1 MVVKPDGE
9 DGEAGGGRRRKL
21 KILPGQSSKSD
32 HGNGSGR
39 RKLTFV
45 KKGEGKNKN
54 EGSKRSLQVRKQKSG
69 ASKRLVRVAG
79 KNRKQVIGS
88 RSGSEDEDEDS
99 PSAKR
104 ARADDDEEDDARERE
119 DDDDDEVPLYMCL
132 GQLKCARGGCVPC
145 RRAVFA
151 AAGAQ
156 NAPNARPETCPRYA
170 RDAREVSVK
179 RMGLYRSGRRR
190 LLTVGDGDFSFSLA
204 LARAFGGD
212 GVVATS
218 YETRES
224 LESVYG
230 ESCARTLE
238 ALAETGAT
246 VAHGVDASALDETLP
261 EKCRGEK
268 YDCVVWNFP
277 CVARAADGTATEAA
291 LNGFDARSAEELEA
305 NRALVE
311 SFVSGASSYLVPE
324 KGEIHI
330 THKVGMQCDWS
341 ISKAASSCRSSE
353 LTCAGAVVF
362 DRMSYPAYKPRKALV
377 AKSFPVTDARTFV
390 FTNSPDGTAETLDPS
405 TKLVSRV
412 AKS

>member
-1 MVVKPDGE
+1 MTIRRTRDDEGDARGGE
-9 DGEAGGGRRRKL
+9 TRGG
-21 KILPGQSSKSD
+21 
-32 HGNGSGR
+32 
-39 RKLTFV
+39 
-45 KKGEGKNKN
+45 
-54 EGSKRSLQVRKQKSG
+54 
-69 ASKRLVRVAG
+69 
-79 KNRKQVIGS
+79 
-88 RSGSEDEDEDS
+88 EDEDEDS

-104 ARADDDEEDDARERE
+104 ARADDDDDDDDARERE
-119 DDDDDEVPLYMCL
+119 KEEEEEVPLYMCL

-151 AAGAQ
+151 AAGAR

-405 TKLVSRV
+405 SKLVSRV

>member
-1 MVVKPDGE
+1 MTIRRTRDEE
-9 DGEAGGGRRRKL
+9 DDARAASTRGGG
-21 KILPGQSSKSD
+21 
-32 HGNGSGR
+32 
-39 RKLTFV
+39 
-45 KKGEGKNKN
+45 
-54 EGSKRSLQVRKQKSG
+54 
-69 ASKRLVRVAG
+69 
-79 KNRKQVIGS
+79 
-88 RSGSEDEDEDS
+88 DEDDDS

-104 ARADDDEEDDARERE
+104 ARADDDDDDDARERE
-119 DDDDDEVPLYMCL
+119 KEEEEEVPLYMCL

-151 AAGAQ
+151 AAGAR

-324 KGEIHI
+324 KERF
-330 THKVGMQCDWS
+330 TS
-341 ISKAASSCRSSE
+341 RTRSACS
-353 LTCAGAVVF
+353 AIGP
-362 DRMSYPAYKPRKALV
+362 SPKPR
-377 AKSFPVTDARTFV
+377 RR
-390 FTNSPDGTAETLDPS
+390 AEVQS
-405 TKLVSRV
+405 SRV
-412 AKS
+412 RARWCSIACRIRRTSREKPWWRKVFQSRTRARSCSRIPRMGRRRRWIRRPSS

>member
-1 MVVKPDGE
+1 MTLRPTRDGDDDDARAVTTRGE
-9 DGEAGGGRRRKL
+9 DGDDDA
-21 KILPGQSSKSD
+21 
-32 HGNGSGR
+32 
-39 RKLTFV
+39 
-45 KKGEGKNKN
+45 
-54 EGSKRSLQVRKQKSG
+54 
-69 ASKRLVRVAG
+69 
-79 KNRKQVIGS
+79 
-88 RSGSEDEDEDS
+88 

-104 ARADDDEEDDARERE
+104 ARGGDDDDD
-119 DDDDDEVPLYMCL
+119 DDDDDENAREEVPLFMCL

-145 RRAVFA
+145 RHAVFA

-170 RDAREVSVK
+170 RDASGGLVK
-179 RMGLYRSGRRR
+179 RMGLYRRERRR

-204 LARAFGGD
+204 LARAFGGE

-224 LESVYG
+224 LESIYG

-268 YDCVVWNFP
+268 YDCIVWNFP
-277 CVARAADGTATEAA
+277 CVARAADGTAQEAA

-341 ISKAASSCRSSE
+341 ISKAASSCQNSE

-390 FTNSPDGTAETLDPS
+390 FTNSSDGTAETLDPS
-405 TKLVSRV
+405 SKLVSRV

>member
-1 MVVKPDGE
+1 MTIRPTRDGEDDARAVTTRDEDGE
-9 DGEAGGGRRRKL
+9 DGA
-21 KILPGQSSKSD
+21 
-32 HGNGSGR
+32 
-39 RKLTFV
+39 
-45 KKGEGKNKN
+45 
-54 EGSKRSLQVRKQKSG
+54 
-69 ASKRLVRVAG
+69 
-79 KNRKQVIGS
+79 
-88 RSGSEDEDEDS
+88 

-104 ARADDDEEDDARERE
+104 ARGGDDDEEDD
-119 DDDDDEVPLYMCL
+119 DDDENAREEVPLFMCL

-145 RRAVFA
+145 RHAVFA
-151 AAGAQ
+151 AAGAP

-170 RDAREVSVK
+170 RDASGGSVK
-179 RMGLYRSGRRR
+179 RMGLYRRERRR

-224 LESVYG
+224 LESIYG

-268 YDCVVWNFP
+268 YDCIVWNFP
-277 CVARAADGTATEAA
+277 CVARAADGTAQEAA

-341 ISKAASSCRSSE
+341 ISKAASSCQNSE

-390 FTNSPDGTAETLDPS
+390 FTNSSDGTADTLDPS
-405 TKLVSRV
+405 SKLVSRV